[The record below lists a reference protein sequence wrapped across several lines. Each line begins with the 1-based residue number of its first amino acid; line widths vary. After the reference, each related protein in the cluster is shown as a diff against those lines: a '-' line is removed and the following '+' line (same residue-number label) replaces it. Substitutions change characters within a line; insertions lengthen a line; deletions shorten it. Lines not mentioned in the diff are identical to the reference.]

1 MKNITIGILTI
12 ISVGSLLFGYTQK
25 NALDSAVAT
34 CVSEKQELEKMAQQQ
49 QMQAR
54 EFQERAQVAEHE
66 AMIQKTICV
75 EQLKA
80 LKK

>member
-34 CVSEKQELEKMAQQQ
+34 CVSEKQELEKMAQL
-49 QMQAR
+49 
-54 EFQERAQVAEHE
+54 EQERAQVAEHE